1 LRPVEKRAKTQAKLQ
16 VRGGSMGAQ
25 AGEIVILEQ
34 RGPVAFLVLNRP
46 HANHSLNDEM
56 RSAIMRALEEVRTS
70 AKIQALV
77 ITSTGE
83 DAFSAGND
91 IEEIATMTSL
101 EAEAA
106 AQKSLR
112 MHRMIAALD
121 KPVVAAIKGACLG
134 AGFEL
139 ALHCDIR
146 LARADARFGF
156 PGVNVGLTSSGSA
169 LARLQK
175 ISGTGAAAAL
185 ALTGGMV
192 PAERAFMLGLVS
204 NVANEK
210 DFEVSVQQLA
220 AHLTTLSPVA
230 LAEMKKILRAGA
242 EEGLAA
248 AAEQGPKSMAVCYAE
263 GGAADRLRVL
273 FGTPGP
279 TATLH

>member
-1 LRPVEKRAKTQAKLQ
+1 
-16 VRGGSMGAQ
+16 MGVKP
-25 AGEIVILEQ
+25 GEVVIVEQ
-34 RGPVAFLVLNRP
+34 RGPVALVVLNRP
-46 HANHSLNDEM
+46 HANHSINDEM
-56 RSAIMRALEEVRTS
+56 RNALMRAVDDARTND
-70 AKIQALV
+70 KVQAIVL
-77 ITSTGE
+77 TSTGE

-91 IEEIATMTSL
+91 IEEIATMTAL

-106 AQKSLR
+106 AHKTLR
-112 MHRMIAALD
+112 LHRMLVEID

-169 LARLQK
+169 LARLQR
-175 ISGTGAAAAL
+175 ISGMGAAAAL

-204 NVANEK
+204 NVAGEK
-210 DFEVSVQQLA
+210 EFDVSVQQLA
-220 AHLTTLSPVA
+220 AHLTTLSPIA
-230 LAEMKKILRAGA
+230 LSEMKKLLRIG
-242 EEGLAA
+242 
-248 AAEQGPKSMAVCYAE
+248 AEQGVEAAALQGPRAMSTCYAD

-279 TATLH
+279 TATVH

>member
-1 LRPVEKRAKTQAKLQ
+1 MGVKTGEVVIVEH
-16 VRGGSMGAQ
+16 
-25 AGEIVILEQ
+25 
-34 RGPVAFLVLNRP
+34 RGPVAVLVLNRP
-46 HANHSLNDEM
+46 HANHSINDDM
-56 RSAIMRALEEVRTS
+56 RSALMRAVDDARAS
-70 AKIQALV
+70 AKVQALV
-77 ITSTGE
+77 VTSTGE

-91 IEEIATMTSL
+91 VEEMAAMTAM

-106 AQKSLR
+106 ARKSLR
-112 MHRMIAALD
+112 LHRMLVELD

-156 PGVNVGLTSSGSA
+156 PGVNVGLTSGGSA
-169 LARLQK
+169 LARLQQ
-175 ISGTGAAAAL
+175 ISGAGAAAAL

-204 NVANEK
+204 NVASEK
-210 DFEVSVQQLA
+210 DFEMSVQQLA

-230 LAEMKKILRAGA
+230 LAGMKKILRAGA
-242 EEGLAA
+242 EQGVLA
-248 AAEQGPKSMAVCYAE
+248 AAEQGPLSMAACYAE

-273 FGTPGP
+273 FGAPGP
-279 TATLH
+279 TATVH

>member
-1 LRPVEKRAKTQAKLQ
+1 
-16 VRGGSMGAQ
+16 MGVKS
-25 AGEIVILEQ
+25 GEVVIVEQ
-34 RGPVAFLVLNRP
+34 RGPVALIVLNRP
-46 HANHSLNDEM
+46 HANHSINDEM
-56 RSAIMRALEEVRTS
+56 RSALMRAVDDARTS
-70 AKIQALV
+70 TATQALL

-91 IEEIATMTSL
+91 IEEIATMTAI
-101 EAEAA
+101 EAETAA
-106 AQKSLR
+106 RKTLR
-112 MHRMIAALD
+112 LHRMLVELD
-121 KPVVAAIKGACLG
+121 KPVIAAIKGACLG

-169 LARLQK
+169 LARLQQ
-175 ISGTGAAAAL
+175 ISGLGAASAL

-210 DFEVSVQQLA
+210 DFDVSVQQLA

-230 LAEMKKILRAGA
+230 LAEMKRLLRTGA
-242 EEGLAA
+242 EQGVLA
-248 AAEQGPKSMAVCYAE
+248 AAEQGPRSMAACYAE

-279 TATLH
+279 TATVH

>member
-1 LRPVEKRAKTQAKLQ
+1 
-16 VRGGSMGAQ
+16 MGVKS
-25 AGEIVILEQ
+25 GEVVIVEQ
-34 RGPVAFLVLNRP
+34 RGPVALVVLNRP
-46 HANHSLNDEM
+46 HANHSINDEM
-56 RSAIMRALEEVRTS
+56 RSALMRAVDDARTS
-70 AKIQALV
+70 TATQALL

-91 IEEIATMTSL
+91 IEEIATMTAI
-101 EAEAA
+101 EAETAA
-106 AQKSLR
+106 RKTLR
-112 MHRMIAALD
+112 LHRMLVELD
-121 KPVVAAIKGACLG
+121 KPVIAAIKGACLG

-169 LARLQK
+169 LARLQQ
-175 ISGTGAAAAL
+175 ISGLGAASAL

-210 DFEVSVQQLA
+210 DFDVSVQQLA

-230 LAEMKKILRAGA
+230 LAEMKRLLRTGA
-242 EEGLAA
+242 EQGVLA
-248 AAEQGPKSMAVCYAE
+248 AAEQGPRSMAACYAE

-279 TATLH
+279 TATVH